1 MLKWPEV
8 PKDTAGKALTWMA
21 NPWMLYHKGFRVME
35 NVYFVGTSWVSVF
48 LLDTAEGL
56 VLIDCAMQENV
67 YQIVDNI
74 RSLGF
79 DPHKIKKLLLTH
91 GHFDHC
97 GAARAIQEMS
107 GCEIWIGQEDAMF
120 FTERRDLIAFEDH
133 VPEFEL
139 TGCYDYSKPIDL
151 GNIVLEAVHCPGHT
165 PGVTSFFFSVQ
176 HKGRT
181 VNCAIHGGL
190 GSALVS
196 RANLEKNRLPLSLQ
210 QDYCESIDKVIDR
223 PVDVVLPSHAGH
235 CVDYDFFKIADN
247 DDGSGDGFIDP
258 GAWKRMLTKKK
269 SELLALIESGK

>member
-91 GHFDHC
+91 GHFDH
-97 GAARAIQEMS
+97 
-107 GCEIWIGQEDAMF
+107 
-120 FTERRDLIAFEDH
+120 T
-133 VPEFEL
+133 
-139 TGCYDYSKPIDL
+139 T
-151 GNIVLEAVHCPGHT
+151 AVRP
-165 PGVTSFFFSVQ
+165 
-176 HKGRT
+176 
-181 VNCAIHGGL
+181 L
-190 GSALVS
+190 
-196 RANLEKNRLPLSLQ
+196 LEKYPDVPVYIHRK
-210 QDYCESIDKVIDR
+210 DTAADR
-223 PVDVVLPSHAGH
+223 GGDLLFTPVGEKNQR
-235 CVDYDFFKIADN
+235 Y
-247 DDGSGDGFIDP
+247 
-258 GAWKRMLTKKK
+258 
-269 SELLALIESGK
+269 

>member
-74 RSLGF
+74 RS
-79 DPHKIKKLLLTH
+79 
-91 GHFDHC
+91 
-97 GAARAIQEMS
+97 
-107 GCEIWIGQEDAMF
+107 CEIWIGQGDAMF